1 MERRSL
7 ANKSLRRLITAG
19 QLMALE
25 LRRLNGELPHQTP
38 RLPPTQGLPDTWD
51 QALTCWRDERIQQQ
65 PIAITRETGS

>member
-1 MERRSL
+1 MERRNL

-25 LRRLNGELPHQTP
+25 LRRLNGELPHQLP

-51 QALTCWRDERIQQQ
+51 DALTSWRDERLQQQ